1 MFSTQDY
8 LSIFKASLALVA
20 IVVVGWVVIVRLQR
34 WMKSDA
40 DSSEAFTLDDL
51 RRLRREGRLSEAEF
65 AKAREAMIGSV
76 RAKNSANVSAK
87 DLGKQ
92 GSDSGVERVL
102 PSTLKPAS
110 IEHDGRRT
118 SQNSGGEQRPLR
130 PMRPRQLDQTHDNDQ
145 ATDDDQ
151 ATDNE

>member
-1 MFSTQDY
+1 LFSTQDY

-51 RRLRREGRLSEAEF
+51 RRLRREGKLSEAEF
-65 AKAREAMIGSV
+65 ARAREAMIGSV
-76 RAKNSANVSAK
+76 RAKNSAKVLGK

-92 GSDSGVERVL
+92 GSDSGVEKVPR
-102 PSTLKPAS
+102 STLKSAS

-118 SQNSGGEQRPLR
+118 SQNSGGEQNPLR
-130 PMRPRQLDQTHDNDQ
+130 PMRPHQLDQNH
-145 ATDDDQ
+145 DDDQ
-151 ATDNE
+151 ATDDE